1 MQAVLQWDTPKPE
14 ITLSEQAFKRL
25 DRVTR
30 STVSM
35 NSTLNYF
42 IKAELVNLSKVK
54 GILDALMLESDVPF
68 SVSNSLASMRES
80 LENSITLGEQVRRIA
95 YDMSEASA
103 LNLATLTLAVR
114 DKWLSQLPEHKVS
127 TNTLSDLRFAPL
139 SQDLF
144 DPVKLVSLTD
154 EIKARRGEILHEQ
167 WEAAATIDA
176 LKRTSKLAG
185 LDYKGYK
192 IPNKKQK
199 GASNS
204 SSKPPAPASA
214 GNNQQLAKVQAQLT
228 QAKAELS
235 RIKNLKPTDAA
246 PKRGSQSGPSGNKP
260 NFSHGK
266 GRGKKGSETV
276 I

>member
-114 DKWLSQLPEHKVS
+114 DKWLAQLPEHKVS
-127 TNTLSDLRFAPL
+127 TNTLSDLRFGPL

-144 DPVKLVSLTD
+144 DPVKLVSLSD

-176 LKRTSKLAG
+176 L
-185 LDYKGYK
+185 
-192 IPNKKQK
+192 
-199 GASNS
+199 
-204 SSKPPAPASA
+204 
-214 GNNQQLAKVQAQLT
+214 
-228 QAKAELS
+228 
-235 RIKNLKPTDAA
+235 
-246 PKRGSQSGPSGNKP
+246 
-260 NFSHGK
+260 
-266 GRGKKGSETV
+266 
-276 I
+276 